1 MHSRSVVANGFLSP
15 SHIGLSTYNH
25 TDKKALGSLK
35 ETPSGSKAGI
45 QAEGLPQAVLDHIDG
60 LSNQDHTSESSH
72 PLKQEEA
79 LKERR

>member
-1 MHSRSVVANGFLSP
+1 MKSGSRGPAILAS
-15 SHIGLSTYNH
+15 LSTIIPIERP
-25 TDKKALGSLK
+25 LGLLMRHPP
-35 ETPSGSKAGI
+35 EAGI

-79 LKERR
+79 LKERRQGRQ